1 LIISH
6 HYLTITEL
14 IHTLTLKLPS
24 ILNMASN
31 AVSMFQKETIA
42 AANPFVIGDIILDG
56 DEDAQ
61 VIVWEDGA
69 PTTWALQFQKWR
81 NYFHI
86 PDNAP
91 VDPHNPLPE
100 WLLTSWLKAQ
110 EDQTKKRSAEE
121 AGLEQA

>member
-1 LIISH
+1 MIISH

-42 AANPFVIGDIILDG
+42 AANPFVIGDII
-56 DEDAQ
+56 
-61 VIVWEDGA
+61 
-69 PTTWALQFQKWR
+69 WALQFQKWR